1 MSRLRRTAEGI
12 LDDVRLAL
20 QSREPTGGMRVPYL
34 GDWAG
39 VVRTPSGARALE
51 QLRRTLEGALDE
63 PGTPVSMLTAADVET
78 LREDAAA
85 QKAQAN
91 LPRSNRA
98 AGTND
103 REALLAHVDALQT
116 QLDEAR
122 SSVDAWVH
130 CHDDWQRQMAELQAQ
145 FDAARAEVERL
156 KAERDLFRSTLMSIA
171 QGHAFDAREIAKRS
185 LRDATLSEREVRDV

>member
-1 MSRLRRTAEGI
+1 MSGKL
-12 LDDVRLAL
+12 
-20 QSREPTGGMRVPYL
+20 
-34 GDWAG
+34 
-39 VVRTPSGARALE
+39 
-51 QLRRTLEGALDE
+51 
-63 PGTPVSMLTAADVET
+63 LTAAEVES
-78 LREDAAA
+78 LRVRIARCGIEASDLMYA
-85 QKAQAN
+85 
-91 LPRSNRA
+91 PVDRRS
-98 AGTND
+98 
-103 REALLAHVDALQT
+103 LLAHVDALQA
-116 QLDEAR
+116 QIDETR